1 MGAETDLLVCV
12 SSSGESKNILMAAM
26 KANSMGMSTIGLSG
40 CNESSL
46 TKKVDISLTVSSSN
60 IQVIEDIHSIFGH
73 LVYRYAEN
81 YLKI

>member
-1 MGAETDLLVCV
+1 MG
-12 SSSGESKNILMAAM
+12 I
-26 KANSMGMSTIGLSG
+26 STIGLSG

-60 IQVIEDIHSIFGH
+60 IQVIEDIHSIFGN